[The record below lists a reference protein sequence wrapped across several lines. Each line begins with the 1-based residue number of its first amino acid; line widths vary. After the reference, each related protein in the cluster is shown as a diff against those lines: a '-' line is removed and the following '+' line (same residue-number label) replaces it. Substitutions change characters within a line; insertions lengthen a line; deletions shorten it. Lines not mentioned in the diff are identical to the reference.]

1 MSDVRMPI
9 ITTRD
14 GNKILYKIAKEKGVK
29 NFDRLRIRL
38 IFVVKMTNRLLT
50 HKYISV

>member
-1 MSDVRMPI
+1 MKKEYI
-9 ITTRD
+9 D
-14 GNKILYKIAKEKGVK
+14 GDRLNGLEYDFSAIKKEFCVK

-38 IFVVKMTNRLLT
+38 IFVVKITNRLLT